1 MQVTAQTSEK
11 NKRIEN
17 LLDGVFEDLSD
28 LTEENFDQKFQ
39 SAKSK
44 MELAGKVKVENSS
57 KLTSFK
63 PSKKVIQMAKLIS
76 EKYDNVIKDW
86 ADKLKVVQ
94 KEIELTQ
101 NQKKIT
107 IYNR

>member
-1 MQVTAQTSEK
+1 MQNVTINTEK
-11 NKRIEN
+11 IKKIEN
-17 LLDGVFEDLSD
+17 LLEKVLEDLTN

-39 SAKSK
+39 SAKSTMVEIK
-44 MELAGKVKVENSS
+44 REKVQNGGKFNVFKVSN
-57 KLTSFK
+57 KIVQLT
-63 PSKKVIQMAKLIS
+63 KLIT

-86 ADKLKVVQ
+86 AERLKLVQ
-94 KEIELTQ
+94 KEIELTR